1 MNPLVILGA
10 QESGVGAA
18 RLAQQRGLDVFVSD
32 AGAIKPKYRD
42 ELLRLGIEFEENGH
56 SAERVLGAGSIV
68 KSPGIPDTASL
79 VVAANERGIPVISEI
94 EFAFRYCKGRIIG
107 ITGSNGKYNAVV
119 TTPGL
124 VKIRVSGLKDGK
136 VELINEQ
143 GYRVKR
149 IPDPVIRL
157 GTTSSNVITK
167 EYLLAHKSVVAMLTN
182 FDFDAVCNVIGYD
195 LTILPKGGDPV
206 TMTVKG
212 SEIPAQARQIFES
225 LGGDSDAIFFDDIK
239 VVCPGDA
246 APRNIGGLAFKLK
259 S

>member
-107 ITGSNGKYNAVV
+107 ITGSNGKTTTTLLTHHILQSAGVDVAVGGNV
-119 TTPGL
+119 GTSFAGPCGRWGQGL
-124 VKIRVSGLKDGK
+124 VRARAEQLPARWHPHIPSGH
-136 VELINEQ
+136 
-143 GYRVKR
+143 R
-149 IPDPVIRL
+149 
-157 GTTSSNVITK
+157 
-167 EYLLAHKSVVAMLTN
+167 H
-182 FDFDAVCNVIGYD
+182 
-195 LTILPKGGDPV
+195 
-206 TMTVKG
+206 
-212 SEIPAQARQIFES
+212 PAQHHAGPPGPLPVPHGQLRGEQVPHRHES
-225 LGGDSDAIFFDDIK
+225 RPADHFIHCADDRET
-239 VVCPGDA
+239 
-246 APRNIGGLAFKLK
+246 RNWLSGQHP
-259 S
+259 